1 MAFGQGLSGLNS
13 SAKALDVIG
22 NNIANANTIGFKS
35 SRAEFS
41 DAYAAAVVGAQT
53 NQAGL
58 GSGETQITQQFT
70 QGSISLSSRPLD
82 VAISGSGFFRVQQ
95 PNGEIA
101 YTRDGQ
107 FQMNKEG
114 YLTLASGM
122 KVTGYGSDPADA
134 TTLKPLQIPLEQG
147 VPQQTTEVN
156 ATYNLDSRKTTIDT
170 TAKPFDASDSTTYT
184 SSTSATI
191 YDGNGDSYALSSYF
205 IKTSDT
211 TWDVKYSLQNMQ
223 TGKTYL
229 IKPADVTE
237 PETSATNLSFSSN
250 GALTT
255 ETGSPNPVATFDLSS
270 ADTYLGYPKED
281 SEIDDGIDAFAANFS
296 TGSPIKFSLSGTT
309 SYATSFGVNN
319 LSQDGYGPGSLTG
332 LSVGEDGSIVGQYSN
347 GQTKTVGTIALTNFT
362 RPEGLLSV
370 GNNLLTETTASGT
383 PISDKPGTGTFG
395 VLQSGALEES
405 NVDLTSE
412 LVNMITVQR
421 SYQANAQT
429 IKTADQLTQTL
440 LNLR

>member
-1 MAFGQGLSGLNS
+1 MAFVQGLSGLNA

-22 NNIANANTIGFKS
+22 NNIANANTVGFKS

-82 VAISGSGFFRVQQ
+82 VAISGGGFFRVQQ

-107 FQMNKEG
+107 FQMDKSG
-114 YLTLASGM
+114 YLTLANGM

-147 VPQQTTEVN
+147 VPVQTAKVN
-156 ATYNLDSRKTTIDT
+156 ATYNLDSRKATINT
-170 TAKPFDASDSTTYT
+170 ETKPFDASDSTTFT

-211 TWDVKYSLQNMQ
+211 TWNVKYSLQNIQ
-223 TGKTYL
+223 TGQTYL
-229 IKPADVTE
+229 LKPSDPTE
-237 PETSATNLSFSSN
+237 PETSAASLGFSAN
-250 GALTT
+250 GALTA
-255 ETGSPNPVATFDLSS
+255 ETGVSNPVATFDFSS
-270 ADTYLGYPKED
+270 PDTYLGYPKED
-281 SEIDDGIDAFAANFS
+281 SEIGDGAAVFAANFS
-296 TGSPIKFSLSGTT
+296 AGTPVKFSLGGTT
-309 SYATSFGVNN
+309 SYATSFSVNN

-347 GQTKTVGTIALTNFT
+347 GQTKTVGAVALTNFN

-370 GNNLLTETTASGT
+370 GKNLLVETTASGT
-383 PISDKPGTGTFG
+383 PISDRPGTGTFG
-395 VLQSGALEES
+395 VLQSGALEDS

-412 LVNMITVQR
+412 LVNMITMQR
-421 SYQANAQT
+421 AYQANAQT
-429 IKTADQLTQTL
+429 IKTGDQLTQTL
-440 LNLR
+440 LNMR